1 MFKKTI
7 FLIIFILLPP
17 FLFGQRDISSSRN
30 NALTRAI
37 RQVVPSVVGIN
48 VVSMKEFSYSNPFMN
63 DDFFSQF
70 FPQHR
75 YYDKVKGLGSGFII
89 SDDGYILTN
98 EHVVKNAIE
107 IIVSLND
114 GTKYPAQIIGLDRT
128 TDLALL
134 KVKPEK
140 KFTPLK
146 FGNSDDA
153 IIGEWVIALGNPFGL
168 FDINNQPTVTVGVI
182 SATNRDFGL
191 VDGEHVYQNMLQTD
205 AAING
210 GNSGGPLVNSE
221 GEVIGINTFI
231 YSGGGAS
238 KTNIGI
244 GFAIPINRV
253 KRILNDLKT
262 RGAVDRSFTMGF
274 RYQAVD
280 RMIAQYMGLTMI
292 AGVVVT
298 DIDKEGPAEKAGM
311 LVSDVILKINDFT
324 VNNEYDIQKV
334 ILGEDLRVDDTINL
348 EIIRD
353 KKMTRLKLKLG
364 KR

>member
-1 MFKKTI
+1 MLKKY
-7 FLIIFILLPP
+7 FLLLLLICSHSILY
-17 FLFGQRDISSSRN
+17 GQRDIASSRN

-37 RQVVPSVVGIN
+37 KQVVPSVVGIN
-48 VVSMKEFSYSNPFMN
+48 VVSMKEYSYSNPFMN

-70 FPQHR
+70 FPKHR
-75 YYDKVKGLGSGFII
+75 YYDKVKGLGSGFVI

-98 EHVVKNAIE
+98 EHVVQNAIE
-107 IIVSLND
+107 IVVTLND
-114 GTKYPAQIIGLDRT
+114 GSKYPAQIIGLDRI

-134 KVKPEK
+134 KIKPEK
-140 KFTPLK
+140 KISPLK
-146 FGNSDDA
+146 FGNSDDV

-182 SATNRDFGL
+182 SATKRDFGL

-253 KRILNDLKT
+253 ARILDDLKS

-280 RMIAQYMGLTMI
+280 RMIAQYMGLTTI
-292 AGVVVT
+292 AGVVIT
-298 DIDKEGPAEKAGM
+298 DIDKEGPADKAG
-311 LVSDVILKINDFT
+311 LLISDVILKINGVS
-324 VNNEYDIQKV
+324 VNNEYDIQKI
-334 ILGEDLRVDDTINL
+334 ILGDDLRVGDTITL
-348 EIIRD
+348 DLIRE
-353 KKMTRLKLKLG
+353 KKSQKIKLKLG

>member
-1 MFKKTI
+1 M
-7 FLIIFILLPP
+7 IIILL
-17 FLFGQRDISSSRN
+17 LVVSVQTIYGQRDIASSRN
-30 NALTRAI
+30 NAITRAI
-37 RQVVPSVVGIN
+37 KQVVPSVVGIN

-70 FPQHR
+70 FPRNR

-98 EHVVKNAIE
+98 QHVVQNAIE
-107 IIVSLND
+107 IIVTLTD
-114 GTKYPAQIIGLDRT
+114 GTKYPAQIIGLDRV

-134 KVKPEK
+134 KIKPEK
-140 KFTPLK
+140 KIKPLK
-146 FGNSDDA
+146 FGNSDDV
-153 IIGEWVIALGNPFGL
+153 IIGEWVMALGNPFGL

-182 SATNRDFGL
+182 SATNRDFGM

-231 YSGGGAS
+231 YSGGGG

-253 KRILNDLKT
+253 ARILDDLKT
-262 RGAVDRSFTMGF
+262 RGAVDRSFSTGF
-274 RYQAVD
+274 RYQPVD
-280 RMIAQYMGLTMI
+280 RMIAQYMGLTQV

-298 DIDKEGPAEKAGM
+298 DINKDGPAEKAG
-311 LVSDVILKINDFT
+311 LQVSDVILKINGFS
-324 VNNEYDIQKV
+324 VNNEYDMQKIV
-334 ILGEDLRVDDTINL
+334 LGEDLRVDDTIQL
-348 EIIRD
+348 DILRD
-353 KKMTRLKLKLG
+353 KKTSKIKLKLG